1 MSFGLRDVLDK
12 NVLHQLQ
19 LGIWGLS
26 YIYTTAVRIE
36 PKIMSLALSLSFP
49 VSRSHSLSLA
59 LSLSLSLAEQ
69 TQIFMHPMNCCTP
82 RIHFQHT
89 CGEQS
94 SSDETPD
101 TKTKS

>member
-1 MSFGLRDVLDK
+1 MSFGLRDVIDK

-19 LGIWGLS
+19 LGLWGLS
-26 YIYTTAVRIE
+26 YIYTTAVRTE
-36 PKIMSLALSLSFP
+36 SKITSLA
-49 VSRSHSLSLA
+49 RSLSLLT

-69 TQIFMHPMNCCTP
+69 NTTFMHPMNCCTC

-89 CGEQS
+89 CGEQNS
-94 SSDETPD
+94 SAETPG